1 MAKRKVSDSEYL
13 EMIEGGDLIESE
25 AEPMTI
31 ERFGELLEKM
41 DALVQASQER
51 AEADLARSQSQ
62 LEVLATLQ
70 ALIRQQNAGP
80 KGSPVD
86 LAPLQTV
93 LTEIQ
98 TANAERGRITYEFD
112 VQRSNQGYIS
122 KIVATPQGRTLN

>member
-13 EMIEGGDLIESE
+13 EMIEGGDLIETE
-25 AEPMTI
+25 AQPLTI
-31 ERFGELLEKM
+31 ERFNELLDKL
-41 DALVQASQER
+41 DALVQASHSR
-51 AEADLARSQSQ
+51 AQADLARSQSQ

-70 ALIRQQNAGP
+70 ALIRQQNAAP
-80 KGSPVD
+80 KGATMD

-98 TANAERGRITYEFD
+98 AANAERGRISYEFD
-112 VQRSNQGYIS
+112 VTRNNQGFIN

>member
-86 LAPLQTV
+86 LAPLKTV

>member
-122 KIVATPQGRTLN
+122 KIVATPQGRTIN